1 MYVPPQRQESLL
13 LMVVFA
19 GLFGWGAWKS
29 LELQALPFIPYVL
42 GFLALVAGFKA
53 LSISL
58 VRLRNILMRR
68 DAMEATTQRG
78 SASWATSK
86 DLKRAGL
93 YNTSGVFLG
102 CDTGDAR
109 CFSMEKYTGSH
120 SPRQDRGKTIAFSIP
135 ALCHS
140 SLP

>member
-1 MYVPPQRQESLL
+1 MVPPQRQESFLL
-13 LMVVFA
+13 LLVFS

-29 LELQALPFIPYVL
+29 LKLQALPVL
-42 GFLALVAGFKA
+42 FPMVWDFLHLVVGFKA
-53 LSISL
+53 LSLSL

-68 DAMEATTQRG
+68 DAMAATTQRG

-102 CDTGDAR
+102 LRYRRT
-109 CFSMEKYTGSH
+109 T
-120 SPRQDRGKTIAFSIP
+120 
-135 ALCHS
+135 ALF
-140 SLP
+140 